1 MIHFNLWIITPPFLE
16 ISKQYI
22 QRPFL
27 EKGFW
32 LLWPSYV
39 YFWNVQGKTKTPLS
53 CLVYRRDLQ
62 RLNASFSQVECWRFK
77 ENGAVLVPLSLQ
89 PGLNFQTTVPI
100 FKSPRIQI
108 YSRSVHKYTLLWIN
122 TVLLLYDLSNYIVRS
137 NI

>member
-1 MIHFNLWIITPPFLE
+1 MIHFNLWIHNHSFSWDIKPVYTKAF
-16 ISKQYI
+16 
-22 QRPFL
+22 FG
-27 EKGFW
+27 KGLW

-39 YFWNVQGKTKTPLS
+39 YFWNVQGKTSLS

-89 PGLNFQTTVPI
+89 PGLNLQTTVPI

-122 TVLLLYDLSNYIVRS
+122 TVLFLYDLSNYIARS